1 MMPHLIVFDISVQ
14 SHTHLIVFDIS
25 VQSHTHMIC
34 YIIPD
39 IGRRRDEIHSWPRVR
54 NKRLFY
60 FGREKSLF

>member
-14 SHTHLIVFDIS
+14 YHTHLIVFDIS

-39 IGRRRDEIHSWPRVR
+39 IGRRRDE
-54 NKRLFY
+54 KKQLAT
-60 FGREKSLF
+60 GEE